1 MGKDTCLCGMEGKK
15 QNKTEG
21 AKRRLEREARFICG
35 VYSGQVLRV
44 KDREVPCDYK
54 ALVVLSFEC
63 GKKFTQVLFLSELS
77 KSSLTSQHTHT
88 PNSYQPHPRKAM
100 LPVAAA
106 LHAWRGSSGD
116 QILQRHLDGPFSHGN
131 RQEFQIKIFFLW
143 AETT

>member
-63 GKKFTQVLFLSELS
+63 GKKVYSSSISFRVIQVIPNIP
-77 KSSLTSQHTHT
+77 THTH
-88 PNSYQPHPRKAM
+88 S
-100 LPVAAA
+100 
-106 LHAWRGSSGD
+106 
-116 QILQRHLDGPFSHGN
+116 
-131 RQEFQIKIFFLW
+131 
-143 AETT
+143 